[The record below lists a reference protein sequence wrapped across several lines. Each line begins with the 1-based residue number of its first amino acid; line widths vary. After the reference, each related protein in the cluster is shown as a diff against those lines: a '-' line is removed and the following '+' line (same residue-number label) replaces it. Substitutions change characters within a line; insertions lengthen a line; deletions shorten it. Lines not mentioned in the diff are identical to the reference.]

1 MVKRIILIV
10 IFSSFAHRS
19 LSSLT
24 LGTCNLQCNDES
36 GQQEMELPSSSIRE
50 HLRGYPGKMGA
61 TGLPGPIGPKGEPCA
76 PRDSLNEGEAF
87 FINCAPC
94 RV

>member
-1 MVKRIILIV
+1 MVKTIIIIV
-10 IFSSFAHRS
+10 IFSLFAQQS

-24 LGTCNLQCNDES
+24 LGTCNLQCNDEG

-61 TGLPGPIGPKGEPCA
+61 TGLPGPIGPKGEPGA
-76 PRDSLNEGEAF
+76 PRDSPNEGEAIF
-87 FINCAPC
+87 Y
-94 RV
+94 